1 MFDIKTIK
9 PNTEILEILELLK
22 YTTFKVKNGKLKTL
36 RNTNLVFVSPIEYII
51 TYPINITIYEYKVNE
66 INNKNFYIKEY
77 KQKYSF
83 KEIKDILGCKNSF
96 K

>member
-9 PNTEILEILELLK
+9 PNAEILELLK
-22 YTTFKVKNGKLKTL
+22 YTTYKVKNGKLKTL

-51 TYPINITIYEYKVNE
+51 KFPINITIYEYKVYE